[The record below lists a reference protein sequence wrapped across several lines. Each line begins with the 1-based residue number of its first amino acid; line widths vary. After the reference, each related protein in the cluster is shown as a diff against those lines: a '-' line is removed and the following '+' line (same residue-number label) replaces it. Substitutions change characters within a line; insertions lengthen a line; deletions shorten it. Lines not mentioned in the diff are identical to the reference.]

1 MRGQV
6 LVHLGDE
13 VAVVCAVFVEPENRL
28 GAGGAGASDGKL
40 HPIAN
45 GHVFRLAHAPN
56 VAGFYGVTEQ
66 GVALGIHHAHGA
78 GARDLKSLVV
88 RAVFLAF
95 WP

>member
-1 MRGQV
+1 MRGFRRARKSPW
-6 LVHLGDE
+6 HRWRG
-13 VAVVCAVFVEPENRL
+13 R
-28 GAGGAGASDGKL
+28 GDGKL
-40 HPIAN
+40 YPIAN

-78 GARDLKSLVV
+78 GARISKVLSSS
-88 RAVFLAF
+88 RIPAPS